1 LQSSGF
7 VFLKFTKPDD
17 ERDLQ
22 ATTTASQAFFTG
34 TMTISYLAQPAYNTD
49 NKVKKLVMVFAFDPA
64 VWRDLYLGLKPDRS
78 PTGIISFN
86 WG

>member
-1 LQSSGF
+1 
-7 VFLKFTKPDD
+7 
-17 ERDLQ
+17 
-22 ATTTASQAFFTG
+22 
-34 TMTISYLAQPAYNTD
+34 MTISYLAQPAYNTD